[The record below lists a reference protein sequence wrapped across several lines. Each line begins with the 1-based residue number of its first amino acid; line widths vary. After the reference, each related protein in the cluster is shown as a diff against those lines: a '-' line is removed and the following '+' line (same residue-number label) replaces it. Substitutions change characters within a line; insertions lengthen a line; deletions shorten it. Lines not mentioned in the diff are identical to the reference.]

1 MVETGS
7 SSCVEGYSP
16 ATVRDR
22 TFAFDGT
29 VTAIGVSR
37 TNRPGAA
44 LPLVAATFSVNR
56 WFRGGSGPTVTVDI
70 ERPGSG
76 EDPAPAVEV
85 GTRLLVSG
93 EPRWGGAPLNDAIAW
108 SCGFTRP
115 YDNTTADTWR
125 AVFR

>member
-1 MVETGS
+1 MVESES
-7 SSCVEGYSP
+7 SSCVKEYSA

-22 TFAFDGT
+22 AFAFDGT
-29 VTAIGVSR
+29 ITAIGASR

-56 WFRGGSGPTVTVDI
+56 WFRGGTGPTVTVDI
-70 ERPGSG
+70 EPGPG
-76 EDPAPAVEV
+76 EDPAPAFDV

-115 YDNTTADTWR
+115 YDKTTADTWR
-125 AVFR
+125 EAFR